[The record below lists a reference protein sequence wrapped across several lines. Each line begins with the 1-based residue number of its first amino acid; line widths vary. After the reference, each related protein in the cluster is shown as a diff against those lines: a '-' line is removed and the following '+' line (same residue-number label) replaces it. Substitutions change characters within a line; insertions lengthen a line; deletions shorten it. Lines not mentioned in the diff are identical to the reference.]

1 MELERREALQKRL
14 AEEAERKK
22 KKKRKVK
29 LWQVRASQYFQN
41 WTARILNFRAWLI
54 LTREKM
60 QALLGALF
68 HV

>member
-29 LWQVRASQYFQN
+29 LWQARASQYFQN
-41 WTARILNFRAWLI
+41 WTARI
-54 LTREKM
+54 
-60 QALLGALF
+60 
-68 HV
+68 

>member
-29 LWQVRASQYFQN
+29 LWQ
-41 WTARILNFRAWLI
+41 ARKKSIFSKLDCKDLE
-54 LTREKM
+54 L
-60 QALLGALF
+60 
-68 HV
+68 

>member
-29 LWQVRASQYFQN
+29 LWQ
-41 WTARILNFRAWLI
+41 ARQTSIFSKLDCKDLE
-54 LTREKM
+54 L
-60 QALLGALF
+60 
-68 HV
+68 